1 MYTFHLHGMRSNL
14 GALDTNLSPLRI
26 IALMITPVLTF
37 SLGSIPSRL
46 FRISTMPISSTN
58 SATIPKWSIVST
70 MISELMM
77 ISFPAGLDMALF

>member
-1 MYTFHLHGMRSNL
+1 LKEL
-14 GALDTNLSPLRI
+14 AEQIQGADTNLSPLRI

-58 SATIPKWSIVST
+58 PATIPKWSIVST
-70 MISELMM
+70 MISELLM
-77 ISFPAGLDMALF
+77 ISFPADLDMALF